1 VAKSAV
7 SDVFGGGLAR
17 TGSRRVEDAIGVGST
32 PNTHLFE
39 LGGHLHLEVDLGVV
53 LRVETEAHVRY
64 KLDSLLVEDDRKREG
79 RGDHAPDP

>member
-1 VAKSAV
+1 MAKSAV

-17 TGSRRVEDAIGVGST
+17 TESRRVEDAIGVGST

-39 LGGHLHLEVDLGVV
+39 LGGHLNLEVDLGVV

-64 KLDSLLVEDDRKREG
+64 KLDSLLVKDDRKREG

>member
-1 VAKSAV
+1 MAKSAV

-79 RGDHAPDP
+79 EGDHAPDP